1 MSIAG
6 IGGIALLI
14 VALLYFTP
22 TVIAI
27 LRHHHSLAAVIALN
41 CLLGWTFVGWVVA
54 LVWAFSNGSHP
65 VVVNVQQ
72 TTAQHDER
80 QYHA

>member
-6 IGGIALLI
+6 ISGIALFI

-27 LRHHHSLAAVIALN
+27 LRHHHSLVAVIALN
-41 CLLGWTFVGWVVA
+41 WLLGWTFIGWVAA
-54 LVWAFSNGSHP
+54 LVWSLSNGSHP

-72 TTAQHDER
+72 TVAQHDER